1 MRILIVSGSRWG
13 ATQGNQR
20 YQALAENFKKINPEI
35 EVKFYSYVDGTT
47 PPPYRWTGDHV
58 DVIIVGYPELGNR
71 LLQNFEGRILAPIIY
86 DICDYWRGNELIAG
100 TDLVEADEIVAQRS
114 LLFVTVNWQLAC
126 QYVQYKKPIY
136 VIGNGLRE
144 EAMTPPS
151 VISDD
156 KVHIYYWGSH
166 FTGQTWT
173 DTVALMELPKR
184 FPQCQFYYFLATD
197 MLTEMLFPE
206 MPENLHVETSPL
218 GIEFDR
224 IKSFIRYPAIGIVP
238 FKPLNTAAFFADPI
252 KVYEYWALGM
262 YVVGVNIWSGLGE
275 RATIIYR
282 QGEVLDELSAG
293 IEDLLRRRNLEP
305 QFPSEEEKRML
316 SWEARAKQYFTIL
329 TKLSPSP
336 QAIG

>member
-1 MRILIVSGSRWG
+1 
-13 ATQGNQR
+13 
-20 YQALAENFKKINPEI
+20 
-35 EVKFYSYVDGTT
+35 
-47 PPPYRWTGDHV
+47 
-58 DVIIVGYPELGNR
+58 
-71 LLQNFEGRILAPIIY
+71 
-86 DICDYWRGNELIAG
+86 
-100 TDLVEADEIVAQRS
+100 LVEADEIVAQRS

-144 EAMTPPS
+144 EAMAPPS

-173 DTVALMELPKR
+173 DTVALIELPKR
-184 FPQCQFYYFLATD
+184 FPQCQFYYFLAID

-275 RATIIYR
+275 RATIIYK

>member
-1 MRILIVSGSRWG
+1 MRILLLSGAHWG

-20 YQALAENFKKINPEI
+20 YQALAESLKKIDLEI
-35 EVKFYSYVDGTT
+35 EVKFHSYIDGAT
-47 PPPYRWTGDHV
+47 PPAYRWTGDHV
-58 DVIIVGYPELGNR
+58 DVIIAGYPDLGKH
-71 LLQNFEGRILAPIIY
+71 LIQNFGERALAPIIY
-86 DICDYWRGNELIAG
+86 DICDYWRGNELIEGA
-100 TDLVEADEIVAQRS
+100 DLVEADEIIAQRS
-114 LLFVTVNWQLAC
+114 VLFVTVNWQLAC

-136 VIGNGLRE
+136 VIGNGLRK
-144 EAMTPPS
+144 EALIPPS
-151 VISDD
+151 VTLGD
-156 KVHIYYWGSH
+156 KVHVYYWGSH
-166 FTGQTWT
+166 FVGQTWT
-173 DTVALMELPKR
+173 DTVTLMELPKR
-184 FPQCQFYYFLATD
+184 FQQCQFHYFLATD

-293 IEDLLRRRNLEP
+293 IEELLRRGNLEP
-305 QFPSEEEKRML
+305 QLPSEEEKRMF
-316 SWEARAKQYFTIL
+316 SWEARAKQYLGVL
-329 TKLSPSP
+329 TRLFPNL

>member
-1 MRILIVSGSRWG
+1 MRILMVSGARWG

-20 YQALAENFKKINPEI
+20 YQALAESLKKINPEI
-35 EVKFYSYVDGTT
+35 EVKFYSYIDGAT
-47 PPPYRWTGDHV
+47 PPTYRWTGEHP
-58 DVIIVGYPELGNR
+58 DVIIVGYPELGNH
-71 LLQNFEGRILAPIIY
+71 LIQSFEGKMLAPIIY

-100 TDLVEADEIVAQRS
+100 ADLVEADTIITEKSQI
-114 LLFVTVNWQLAC
+114 FVTVNWQLAC

-144 EAMTPPS
+144 EAMTTPS
-151 VISDD
+151 IISDD
-156 KVHIYYWGSH
+156 KAHIYYWGSH
-166 FTGQTWT
+166 FMGQTWT

-184 FPQCQFYYFLATD
+184 FPQCQFHYFLATD

-224 IKSFIRYPAIGIVP
+224 IKSFVRYPAIGIVP

-262 YVVGVNIWSGLGE
+262 YVIGVNIWSGLGE
-275 RATIIYR
+275 RATIVYR
-282 QGEVLDELSAG
+282 QGETLDELSAG
-293 IEDLLRRRNLEP
+293 IEELLRRGNLEP
-305 QFPSEEEKRML
+305 QFPSEEEKKML
-316 SWEARAKQYFTIL
+316 SWEARAKQYLSIL
-329 TKLSPSP
+329 TKLS
-336 QAIG
+336 

>member
-1 MRILIVSGSRWG
+1 MRILIVSGARWG

-20 YQALAENFKKINPEI
+20 YQALAESFKKINPEM

-47 PPPYRWTGDHV
+47 PPPYRWTGEHTN
-58 DVIIVGYPELGNR
+58 VIIVGYPELGKQ

-100 TDLVEADEIVAQRS
+100 ADLVEADEIISERS

-126 QYVQYKKPIY
+126 QYVHYKKPIY

-151 VISDD
+151 VTLDD
-156 KVHIYYWGSH
+156 KVHVYYWGSH

-184 FPQCQFYYFLATD
+184 FPQCQFHYFLATD

-206 MPENLHVETSPL
+206 MSENLHVETSPL

-275 RATIIYR
+275 RVTIIYR

-293 IEDLLRRRNLEP
+293 IEELLRRGNLEP
-305 QFPSEEEKRML
+305 QFPNEEEKRML
-316 SWEARAKQYFTIL
+316 TWEARAKQYLNIL
-329 TKLSPSP
+329 TKLSPNL
-336 QAIG
+336 

>member
-1 MRILIVSGSRWG
+1 MRILMVSGARWG

-20 YQALAENFKKINPEI
+20 YQALAESFKKINSEI

-47 PPPYRWTGDHV
+47 PPPYRWTGDHTN
-58 DVIIVGYPELGNR
+58 VIIVGYPELGKR

-100 TDLVEADEIVAQRS
+100 ADLAEADEIISERS
-114 LLFVTVNWQLAC
+114 LLFVAVNWQLAC
-126 QYVQYKKPIY
+126 QYVHYRKPIY

-151 VISDD
+151 VTLDD
-156 KVHIYYWGSH
+156 KVHVYYWGSH
-166 FTGQTWT
+166 FTGQSWT

-197 MLTEMLFPE
+197 ILTEMLFPE
-206 MPENLHVETSPL
+206 TPENLYVETSPL

-293 IEDLLRRRNLEP
+293 IEKLLRRGNLEP

-316 SWEARAKQYFTIL
+316 SWEARAKQYLNIL
-329 TKLSPSP
+329 TKLSPNL
-336 QAIG
+336 